1 MMTLEEYANDVGLT
15 TEDIMA
21 LCDKLGIDYEDENT
35 LLDDTS
41 IV

>member
-1 MMTLEEYANDVGLT
+1 
-15 TEDIMA
+15 MA

-41 IV
+41 IVLLDNNVNAIVNSVIS